1 MKNRTIKAG
10 RLFIHKNGIRAG
22 VSVFLLTLLAACG
35 ADDNVPDMPL
45 GDRSIGFSTTVED
58 TQTRSGALAT
68 GNLLSMGIFAY
79 YTGSND
85 LTISEKP
92 NFMYNQE
99 VKRSNAS
106 SPWTYSPVKYWPN
119 NPGDKLTFF
128 AYAPY
133 VKEAIGS
140 NPSFR
145 PATDKGYPIL
155 DYIVS
160 AKDNDQTDLLVS
172 IPPSMNL
179 TYGTN
184 NGKVSLHMSH
194 ALTRVSAYV
203 KSGDNVQ
210 GKQVTVFSMQAT
222 KKATL
227 IFRDPT
233 PSYNKYAS
241 WSYINPIEMIT
252 VSPSATLPFAV
263 PAVKDEKKLLADF
276 FLLPAA
282 RINESD
288 HKFSITYTTAGTA
301 SSGDTPVQT
310 VTLSNQTLPSMN
322 KWEFGAYVSY
332 TFLIEKQKLTV
343 TATSHPTWGDAG
355 TGTVTGSVVITYA
368 ENEST
373 PNWSNGSSGSVDG
386 KPVVTHST
394 VQNDVQWEDGG
405 TEIVEKS

>member
-1 MKNRTIKAG
+1 
-10 RLFIHKNGIRAG
+10 
-22 VSVFLLTLLAACG
+22 
-35 ADDNVPDMPL
+35 MPL

-85 LTISEKP
+85 WTISKKP

-133 VKEAIGS
+133 VKEVSGS

-145 PATDKGYPIL
+145 PVTDAGYPTFN
-155 DYIVS
+155 YTVPV
-160 AKDNDQTDLLVS
+160 KDNDQTDLLVS
-172 IPPSMNL
+172 IPPLMNQ

-194 ALTRVSAYV
+194 ALTRVSVYL

-222 KKATL
+222 KKAIL
-227 IFRDPT
+227 GFRTPT
-233 PSYNKYAS
+233 PSYTKYVE
-241 WSYINPIEMIT
+241 WTYLNPIEMIT
-252 VSPSATLPFAV
+252 VSPSVTLPFAV

-301 SSGDTPVQT
+301 SSGDAPVQT

-373 PNWSNGSSGSVDG
+373 PNWSNGGSGSVDG